1 MNTSKRVRSLLII
14 LCGITFWSTAVIAN
28 TKEKKVSN
36 IIMLWPKD
44 AASQDGTGITPFLPH
59 PLRSKG
65 DFKALTPGAPRYLS
79 RSISER

>member
-1 MNTSKRVRSLLII
+1 
-14 LCGITFWSTAVIAN
+14 
-28 TKEKKVSN
+28 
-36 IIMLWPKD
+36 MLWPKD